1 MIRQFSLEI
10 KVMSNEKKIPFL
22 FTVFNSQDDLEV
34 LDNYFSSDENLQH
47 MPEEVQDSIQY
58 CRVIYDPNNKNSI
71 IIVIDEIALKYIIDV
86 LHRYNIIYEI
96 RDITKSIYFG
106 EYPFELDSE
115 FLVYVN
121 DVVFNLI
128 GIDDILEK
136 IKYKGINSL
145 SQKELDSLKA

>member
-58 CRVIYDPNNKNSI
+58 CRVIYDPNNKT
-71 IIVIDEIALKYIIDV
+71 V
-86 LHRYNIIYEI
+86 L
-96 RDITKSIYFG
+96 
-106 EYPFELDSE
+106 
-115 FLVYVN
+115 
-121 DVVFNLI
+121 
-128 GIDDILEK
+128 
-136 IKYKGINSL
+136 
-145 SQKELDSLKA
+145 

>member
-1 MIRQFSLEI
+1 M
-10 KVMSNEKKIPFL
+10 NDKKIPFL
-22 FTVFNSQDDLEV
+22 LTVFNSQDDLQV
-34 LDNYFSSDENLQH
+34 LNNYFSLDENIQH
-47 MPEEVQDSIQY
+47 MPEEVQDSIGY
-58 CRVIYDPNNKNSI
+58 CKLIYNPNNKNSV
-71 IIVIDEIALKYIIDV
+71 IIVIDEAALKYITDV
-86 LHRYNIIYEI
+86 LDQYNIIYEI

-121 DVVFNLI
+121 NVLLNLI

-145 SQKELDSLKA
+145 SQKELVILNK

>member
-1 MIRQFSLEI
+1 
-10 KVMSNEKKIPFL
+10 
-22 FTVFNSQDDLEV
+22 
-34 LDNYFSSDENLQH
+34 

-71 IIVIDEIALKYIIDV
+71 IIVIDEIALKYITDV
-86 LHRYNIIYEI
+86 IHKYNIIYEI

-106 EYPFELDSE
+106 EYPFEFDSE
-115 FLVYVN
+115 FLEYVN
-121 DVVFNLI
+121 DVVLNLI